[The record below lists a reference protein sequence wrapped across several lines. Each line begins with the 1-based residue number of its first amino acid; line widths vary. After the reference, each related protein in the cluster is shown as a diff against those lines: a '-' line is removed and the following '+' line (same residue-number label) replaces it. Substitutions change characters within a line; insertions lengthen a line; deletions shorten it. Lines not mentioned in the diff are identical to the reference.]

1 MVNRALLLLIC
12 FAVPAFAQEFKWS
25 GDVRIRTQREKELDR
40 EVHNQMRLRARFGVN
55 IKIDDQWR
63 AEIRLASA
71 KSSRS
76 NNQTMGDPAEPG
88 SRRRFIGLDLGYIE
102 YTPAG
107 GAFVHIYGGR
117 FPQIHFRPGE
127 TQIILDDDLSLEGA
141 GVKLD
146 YEFMPK
152 FSVFVNA
159 GSTYIRENYD
169 NYYSQDLSDNM
180 INFGQLGL
188 RWKTEELEL
197 NVGGGFFNFTSV
209 QGKNFADLAVD
220 GKSNGNTEA
229 GAGVVKN
236 PYLPKQF
243 FVDFKFPIS
252 AIKASVFGEYIEN
265 GETADP
271 NHAWWTGFS
280 LGQSSWDV
288 QLGAT
293 QVESDSVMGM
303 FTHSDFGNG
312 KTDVRGYI
320 GSARWKF
327 MKNVSLKLVQFY
339 GWNNMHIA
347 PVEYDRTHLDLT
359 ASF

>member
-1 MVNRALLLLIC
+1 MVSRAFLLLIY
-12 FAVPAFAQEFKWS
+12 FVNVPAFGQEFKWY
-25 GDVRIRTQREKELDR
+25 GDVRVRTQREKELDR
-40 EVHNQMRLRARFGVN
+40 EVHNQLRLRARLGVN
-55 IKIDDQWR
+55 VKIDDQFR
-63 AEIRLASA
+63 AEIRLATA
-71 KSSRS
+71 KSNRS

-88 SRRRFIGLDLGYIE
+88 SQRRWIGLDVGYID
-102 YTPAG
+102 YTPAP
-107 GAFVHIYGGR
+107 FVHLYGGR
-117 FPQIHFRPGE
+117 FPQFHFRPGE
-127 TQIILDDDLSLEGA
+127 SQILLDDDLSLEGG

-146 YEFMPK
+146 YEFMSNT
-152 FSVFVNA
+152 SVFVNA

-180 INFGQLGL
+180 LNFGQIGL
-188 RWKTEELEL
+188 RWRTESLEL
-197 NVGGGFFNFTSV
+197 NFGGGFFNFTSV
-209 QGKNFADLAVD
+209 QGQNFADLAVD
-220 GKSNGNTEA
+220 GKSNGNTESP
-229 GAGVVKN
+229 AGVVKN

-243 FVDFKFPIS
+243 FVDFKFPIGKL
-252 AIKASVFGEYIEN
+252 KASVFGEYIEN

-271 NHAWWTGFS
+271 NHAWWSGLT
-280 LGQSSWDV
+280 LGQASWDV
-288 QLGAT
+288 QTGVT

-347 PVEYDRTHLDLT
+347 PVEYDRTHVDLT